1 MEFVNAE
8 NDRITLTA
16 RSFDGS
22 GATGK
27 TIDLMIINLA
37 DGEYFNGVSFQLLPA
52 AVVMTESDA
61 VNLPGD
67 YHYDFIS
74 PLFDIRVKY
83 RATTIS
89 DGVANGP
96 WEGEAQVGVWVTD
109 IITARKYVRNKI
121 DFLGNRYVLKEDDK
135 LTTFEEGDVSSQ
147 NREPD

>member
-1 MEFVNAE
+1 MEFINAE

-16 RSFDGS
+16 LAFDGS

-27 TIDLMIINLA
+27 TIDLMILNLA
-37 DGEYFNGVSFQLLPA
+37 NGEFFNGVSFQVLPA
-52 AVVMTESDA
+52 MVLMTESDA

-67 YHYDFIS
+67 YQFDFVS
-74 PLFDIRVKY
+74 PLDDIRIKY
-83 RATTIS
+83 RATTLS
-89 DGVANGP
+89 DGVVNGP

-109 IITARKYVRNKI
+109 ILTARKYVRNKI

-135 LTTFEEGDVSSQ
+135 TTTFEEGDVSSQ